1 MSMSKADG
9 LKEEISW
16 LKVLCGVLMAG
27 LASLLG
33 WLAQN
38 YATSN
43 RVIVAAALGCAL
55 GLIGL
60 FVISV
65 LRMHRCIR
73 KLEAP

>member
-1 MSMSKADG
+1 MSKADG

-38 YATSN
+38 YATAN
-43 RVIVAAALGCAL
+43 PVIVAAALGCAL
-55 GLIGL
+55 GLFGFI
-60 FVISV
+60 VASAARIY
-65 LRMHRCIR
+65 RCIR
-73 KLEAP
+73 KLEAL